1 MSDTEFKDKFIGF
14 VDILGFKE
22 LVKAAEAGTGMFLA
36 ELLEILNDLGSPEDQ
51 AHFKRYGPTTCPKST
66 YVQRDI
72 NFRLTQISDC
82 VVVSSE
88 VSPAGVI
95 NLVSH
100 CWGAVIKLLAKGILC
115 RGYITR
121 GSVFHTDTQ
130 FIGSGY
136 QKALSK
142 EKHVTAFIREGE
154 KSGTP
159 FVEVDPV
166 VCDYVRNH
174 GDSCVKEMFSRYV
187 KEDSIVTALF
197 PFQRLAHSFIIAG
210 FGRTFDP
217 EKEKRSNQNMRLMIE
232 NFKKRVMAFVDQ
244 SDPDVIRKVEYYIAV
259 LDAQLEVC
267 KKTDEMID
275 VLSSPFSSGRKN
287 KES

>member
-22 LVKAAEAGTGMFLA
+22 LVKAAEAGTGMSLA
-36 ELLEILNDLGSPEDQ
+36 ELLEILNDLGAPEDQ
-51 AHFKRYGPTTCPKST
+51 EHFKKYGPTTCPEST
-66 YVQRDI
+66 YVQRDL

-82 VVVSSE
+82 LVVSSE
-88 VSPAGVI
+88 ASPAGVI

-100 CWGAVIKLLAKGILC
+100 CWGAVIKLLTKGILC

-136 QKALSK
+136 QEACSK
-142 EKHVTAFIREGE
+142 EKHVTAFIREAE

-166 VCDYVRNH
+166 VCDYVRDH
-174 GDSCVKEMFSRYV
+174 GDLCVKEMFSRYV
-187 KEDSIVTALF
+187 KEDGIVTALF

-210 FGRTFDP
+210 FGSTFDP
-217 EKEKRSNQNMRLMIE
+217 EKENRSNQNMRLMIE
-232 NFKKRVMAFVDQ
+232 NFKERVMAFVDH
-244 SDPDVIRKVEYYIAV
+244 SDPDVVRKVEHYIAA
-259 LDAQLEVC
+259 LDAQLKVC
-267 KKTDEMID
+267 ETTDEMID
-275 VLSSPFSSGRKN
+275 VLSSPFPSRRTK
-287 KES
+287 

>member
-1 MSDTEFKDKFIGF
+1 MNNMEFKNKFIGF
-14 VDILGFKE
+14 IDILGFEE
-22 LVKAAEAGTGMFLA
+22 LVETVEAGTGMTLTQ
-36 ELLEILNDLGSPEDQ
+36 LLELLNDLGSPQDQ
-51 AHFKRYGPTTCPKST
+51 ARFKKYGPTTCPESM
-66 YVQRDI
+66 YVQHDLD
-72 NFRLTQISDC
+72 FRVTQISDC

-100 CWGAVIKLLAKGILC
+100 CWNAVISLLTKGILC

-121 GSVFHTDTQ
+121 GSIFHTDTQ

-136 QKALSK
+136 QKACNQ
-142 EKHVTAFIREGE
+142 EKHVTAFKREAE
-154 KSGTP
+154 KDGTP

-166 VCDYVRNH
+166 VSDYVRDC

-187 KEDSIVTALF
+187 IEDNVVTALF
-197 PFQRLAHSFIIAG
+197 PFKRLAHTFIIAG

-217 EKEKRSNQNMRLMIE
+217 EKEKQSNQNMRSMIK
-232 NFKKRVMAFVDQ
+232 NIKKHIMPFLDH
-244 SDPDVIRKVEYYIAV
+244 PKHDVVRKVEHYIAA

-267 KKTDEMID
+267 KKTDEVID
-275 VLSSPFSSGRKN
+275 MLGSSSPWGPTK
-287 KES
+287 

>member
-1 MSDTEFKDKFIGF
+1 MNDIEFKDKFIGF
-14 VDILGFKE
+14 VDILGFKK
-22 LVKAAEAGTGMFLA
+22 LVEAAEAGIGISLV
-36 ELLEILNDLGSPEDQ
+36 ELLEMVQELGTPEDRIK
-51 AHFKRYGPTTCPKST
+51 HEKYGPMTCPEST
-66 YVQRDI
+66 YVQRDL

-88 VSPAGVI
+88 VSSAGVI

-100 CWGAVIKLLAKGILC
+100 CGDAVIKLLTKGILC

-136 QKALSK
+136 QKACSQ
-142 EKHVTAFIREGE
+142 EKHVTAFMREGE
-154 KSGTP
+154 KDGTP

-166 VCDYVRNH
+166 VCDYVRDC
-174 GDSCVKEMFSRYV
+174 GDLCVKKVFSRCV

-210 FGRTFDP
+210 SGCTCDP

-232 NFKKRVMAFVDQ
+232 NFKERVMAFVDH
-244 SDPDVIRKVEYYIAV
+244 SDPDVVRKVEHYIAA
-259 LDAQLEVC
+259 LDAQLKVC
-267 KKTDEMID
+267 KRTDEMID
-275 VLSSPFSSGRKN
+275 VLSSPFPSGQK
-287 KES
+287 K